1 MQSFGVKSGTE
12 QPSLL
17 LYGGWPRRFLS
28 ASVCSSLFSACSFFK
43 NQKCDLCRPSRRGQL
58 AAQRGAT
65 RRAPWAAHFLFENAF
80 FTATF
85 SLRKYFSKFVTFL
98 RARSRLYR
106 NRFLRVNVHI
116 AAFFKLF
123 KICILPAA
131 GLCPLPPLPGRCWPD
146 TIEGKNT
153 TLFSF
158 FSYFF
163 FLPSSTQMRIPGS
176 PKTCLLKSLETFWKY
191 EMSFR
196 IAHKLICPNAT
207 TWSTIY
213 DGQLVQDRALY
224 HGLQTRTYQEI
235 HKLSKH
241 ESRRREMFAKKRVP
255 NDIISSE
262 LFG

>member
-153 TLFSF
+153 TLFL
-158 FSYFF
+158 FSLISFF
-163 FLPSSTQMRIPGS
+163 FLLQLKWESLDRLKPACWKVLKHFENM
-176 PKTCLLKSLETFWKY
+176 KCLFESL
-191 EMSFR
+191 
-196 IAHKLICPNAT
+196 
-207 TWSTIY
+207 
-213 DGQLVQDRALY
+213 
-224 HGLQTRTYQEI
+224 
-235 HKLSKH
+235 
-241 ESRRREMFAKKRVP
+241 
-255 NDIISSE
+255 ISSYVQMQLLGPLYMMDNWCKIVRCITAYKRARTKKSTSYPNMKADDAKCSQKNE
-262 LFG
+262 SLTT